1 MYAQKINIS
10 IRFLFIAAIWLPSCK
25 VSQTYQ
31 RPAIAVDSLYRD
43 AATTDTATVASIPW
57 SQFFNDTL
65 LKKLIA
71 EGIGN
76 NYDLQVALARIKQ
89 AAASFRQS
97 KAAFLPDLSANAQAG
112 VQELSAAQG
121 RQLSASNQVY
131 QLGLS
136 SNWEADLWGKFRSA
150 KKAALA
156 SLMGSEAF
164 RRTVQTQIVAEI
176 VSDYYNLLALDK
188 QMAIT
193 LQTIDNRKED
203 VETNKLLK
211 EAAKVTSAAVVQSEA
226 NRYAAEVT
234 IPDLKNNI
242 RQIENAICVLLGRQ
256 PGPVERTSLDV
267 QQPYSGMQTG
277 IPLQLLAYRP
287 DVQEAEYNV
296 RFYFEQTNAARAYF
310 YPALTITASGGWQAV
325 AVKDLFSAPA
335 LFGNIFAGLTQ
346 PVFNRGLNRQR
357 LEIAQGQYEENVA
370 VFRKT
375 LLSAGQEVS
384 DALYSY
390 QSAVQKANI
399 RSLQLSALQKS
410 VDYTRELLKNGY
422 ATYTDVLTSEQ
433 SLLSAQLSSVDDKL
447 QQLTAGVTL
456 YRSLG
461 GGWK

>member
-1 MYAQKINIS
+1 M
-10 IRFLFIAAIWLPSCK
+10 P
-25 VSQTYQ
+25 
-31 RPAIAVDSLYRD
+31 P
-43 AATTDTATVASIPW
+43 
-57 SQFFNDTL
+57 
-65 LKKLIA
+65 
-71 EGIGN
+71 
-76 NYDLQVALARIKQ
+76 
-89 AAASFRQS
+89 
-97 KAAFLPDLSANAQAG
+97 
-112 VQELSAAQG
+112 QG

-211 EAAKVTSAAVVQSEA
+211 EAAKVTGAAVVQSEA

-256 PGPVERTSLDV
+256 PGPIERTSLDV

-296 RFYFEQTNAARAYF
+296 RFYFEQTNTARAYF
-310 YPALTITASGGWQAV
+310 YPALTITASGGWQAL

-346 PVFNRGLNRQR
+346 PVFNRGLNRQK
-357 LEIAQGQYEENVA
+357 LEIAQGQYEENIA

-390 QSAVQKANI
+390 QSAVEKADI

-410 VDYTRELLKNGY
+410 VDYTRGLLKNGY

-433 SLLSAQLSSVDDKL
+433 LFLSAQLSSIDDKL
-447 QQLTAGVTL
+447 QQLTAGVNL
-456 YRSLG
+456 YRSPEAVG
-461 GGWK
+461 SKRAAADY